1 MCHSG
6 CLWAW
11 VLSDPGRMLTEGNL
25 VEQELLHQEKAGRRQ
40 NRRWAWRAGVAAVLI
55 AWLVLGSLGGPT
67 VGRLSEVQENDNA
80 NFLPKQAE
88 STLVNNESAKF
99 VDSTA
104 LPYFVLIER
113 DNGITPGDLTEAK
126 AFLAKVPSLALG
138 NGKTI
143 GDYLAAPA
151 KTMIPSEDK
160 KALLLTVELD
170 GDRADEVVKEGE
182 TVLYAVAHEMREEIK
197 RSLASDGLNVYVTGP
212 GGVFADFVV
221 AFGGIDGIL
230 LGVALAVVFVIL
242 LIVYRSPVL
251 PIAVLLTAVFGL
263 ALAALV
269 VYPLAKNNVIEL
281 NGQSQGILFILVVGA
296 ATDYSLLLVS
306 RYKEELHDYESKYE
320 AMKVAWRAS
329 IEPIAASAATVI
341 LGLLCLLLSQLG
353 STKGL
358 GPVGAIGI
366 AGALVSSMT
375 FLPAVLLA
383 FGRRIFWP
391 AIPRLDHVHAKD
403 QVGGRKLWGRVSGL
417 VGRSPRKVWAISAL
431 ALLACGAFL
440 PTFNASGISQEDLFL
455 NEVES
460 VTGQEELAKH
470 FDAGAGTPVQI
481 LTPVDLAERVVQT
494 ATKVEGVGEAS
505 ASQAPGVPPKVVEGK
520 VLVQATLEVAA
531 DSPEATKV
539 VKQLR
544 TELDSVSPGI
554 LVGGTTAINLD
565 VLDAS
570 NRDLRVIIPAILAVI
585 FVVLMLLLRS
595 VTAAV
600 LLVLCNVL
608 SFGAT
613 VGVSALAFNHVFDFP
628 GADPSIPLYAFVFLV
643 ALGIDYSIFLMTR
656 VREESIAQGTRKG
669 ILVGLAV
676 TGGVIT
682 SAGVVLA
689 ATFSALAVL
698 PILFLVQIAF
708 MVAFGVLLDTT
719 VVRSLLVPALAHD
732 IGPRVWWPSKLA
744 KAKEDH

>member
-1 MCHSG
+1 M
-6 CLWAW
+6 AQ
-11 VLSDPGRMLTEGNL
+11 DTT
-25 VEQELLHQEKAGRRQ
+25 GRRQ

-80 NFLPKQAE
+80 NFLPKRAE
-88 STLVNNESAKF
+88 STLVANESAKF
-99 VDSTA
+99 IDSKA

-113 DNGITPGDLTEAK
+113 DAGITPEDLTKAN
-126 AFLAKVPSLALG
+126 AFLAKVPSLELG

-151 KTMIPSEDK
+151 RTVIPSADK
-160 KALLLTVELD
+160 KALLITVEVD
-170 GDRADEVVKEGE
+170 GDRTDEVVTEGE
-182 TVLYAVAHEMREEIK
+182 TVLFVVADQMRNEIK
-197 RSLASDGLNVYVTGP
+197 QSLTPSGLQVYVTGP

-230 LGVALAVVFVIL
+230 LGVALAVVFLIL

-269 VYPLAKNNVIEL
+269 VYPLAKNGVIEL

-306 RYKEELHDYESKYE
+306 RYKEELHDYASKYQ
-320 AMKVAWRAS
+320 AMRIAWRAS

-391 AIPRLDHVHAKD
+391 SIPRLDHVHAKD

-440 PTFNASGISQEDLFL
+440 PTFKADGISQEELFL
-455 NEVES
+455 NKVES

-481 LTPVDLAERVVQT
+481 LTPLDQSDKVVQT
-494 ATKVEGVGEAS
+494 AMKVDGVATAS
-505 ASQAPGVPPKVVEGK
+505 ASVAPGIPPKVVEGK
-520 VLVQATLEVAA
+520 VLVQATLKVAA

-539 VKQLR
+539 VEHLR
-544 TELDSVSPGI
+544 TELDTVSPDI
-554 LVGGTTAINLD
+554 LVGGNTAINLD
-565 VLDAS
+565 VMDAS
-570 NRDLRVIIPAILAVI
+570 NRDLKVIIPTILAVI

-595 VTAAV
+595 VVAAI
-600 LLVLCNVL
+600 LLVVCNVL

-613 VGVSALAFNHVFDFP
+613 VGVSAIAFNHIFDFP

-656 VREESIAQGTRKG
+656 VREESHRQGTHRG
-669 ILVGLAV
+669 VLIGLAV

-719 VVRSLLVPALAHD
+719 VVRSLLVPALSYD
-732 IGPRVWWPSKLA
+732 LGRKVWWPSRLSRT
-744 KAKEDH
+744 

>member
-1 MCHSG
+1 
-6 CLWAW
+6 
-11 VLSDPGRMLTEGNL
+11 
-25 VEQELLHQEKAGRRQ
+25 
-40 NRRWAWRAGVAAVLI
+40 VAAVLI
-55 AWLVLGSLGGPT
+55 VWLLLASLGGPT

-88 STLVNNESAKF
+88 STLVNEEAAKF

-104 LPYFVLIER
+104 LPYLVLIER
-113 DNGITPGDLTEAK
+113 ESGITPDDLAK
-126 AFLAKVPSLALG
+126 ANEFLTKVPSIEMG
-138 NGKTI
+138 EGKTI
-143 GDYLAAPA
+143 GQYLATPP
-151 KTMIPSEDK
+151 KTVIPSPDK
-160 KALLLTVELD
+160 KALLLTIELD
-170 GDRADEVVKEGE
+170 GNRAAEVVREGE
-182 TVLYAVAHEMREEIK
+182 TVLFVVADKLREDIK
-197 RSLASDGLNVYVTGP
+197 QSLTPTGLQVYVTGP

-230 LGVALAVVFVIL
+230 LGVALAVVFIIL

-251 PIAVLLTAVFGL
+251 PITVLLTAVFGL

-269 VYPLAKNNVIEL
+269 VYPLAKNDVIEL

-306 RYKEELHDYESKYE
+306 RYKEELHDYESKYD
-320 AMKVAWRAS
+320 AMRVAWRAS

-366 AGALVSSMT
+366 AGALISAMT

-391 AIPRLDHVHAKD
+391 AIPRVDHVHAKD

-440 PTFNASGISQEDLFL
+440 PTFKADGISQEDLFL
-455 NEVES
+455 NKVES

-481 LTPVDLAERVVQT
+481 LTPADQADRVVQT
-494 ATKVEGVGEAS
+494 ATKVDGVANAS
-505 ASQAPGVPPKVVEGK
+505 ASVVPGQPPKVVEGK
-520 VLVQATLEVAA
+520 VLVQATLKVKA

-539 VKQLR
+539 VEHLR
-544 TELDSVSPGI
+544 SELDTVSPDI

-595 VTAAV
+595 VVAAV
-600 LLVLCNVL
+600 LLVVCNVL

-613 VGVSALAFNHVFDFP
+613 VGVSALAFNHLFDFP

-656 VREESIAQGTRKG
+656 VREESIDQGTHRG

-719 VVRSLLVPALAHD
+719 IVRSLLVPALSDD
-732 IGPRVWWPSKLA
+732 IGRKIWWPSKLA
-744 KAKEDH
+744 KAED

>member
-1 MCHSG
+1 MHDDGQSAG
-6 CLWAW
+6 DA
-11 VLSDPGRMLTEGNL
+11 VTQVTDN
-25 VEQELLHQEKAGRRQ
+25 EKQPAPRRSAGR
-40 NRRWAWRAGVAAVLI
+40 WGWRAAIAAVLI
-55 AWLVLGSLGGPT
+55 GWLVLAALGGPT

-80 NFLPKQAE
+80 DFLPKQAE
-88 STLVNNESAKF
+88 STLVSDQAAKF

-104 LPYFVLIER
+104 LPYFVLVER
-113 DNGITPGDLTEAK
+113 DAGITPADVAAVK
-126 AFLAKVPSLALG
+126 QFQDSLPTLELG
-138 NGKTI
+138 AGKTL
-143 GDYLAAPA
+143 GDYLAAPVA
-151 KTMIPSEDK
+151 PAVPSEDRQ
-160 KALLLTVELD
+160 ALLLTVQID
-170 GDRADEVVKEGE
+170 GDRADEVITEGE
-182 TVLYAVAHEMREEIK
+182 TVLFAVADSMRDAIK
-197 RSLASDGLNVYVTGP
+197 QHLTPTGLTAYVTGP

-221 AFGGIDGIL
+221 AFSGIDGIL

-242 LIVYRSPVL
+242 LIVYRSPIL
-251 PIAVLLTAVFGL
+251 PVAVLLTAVFGL

-269 VYPLAKNNVIEL
+269 VYPLAKNDVIQL

-320 AMKVAWRAS
+320 AMRVAWRAS

-358 GPVGAIGI
+358 GPVGALGI
-366 AGALVSSMT
+366 AGALVASMT

-391 AIPRLDHVHAKD
+391 SIPRVDHVHTSD

-417 VGRSPRKVWAISAL
+417 VGRRARRVWVVTVV
-431 ALLACGAFL
+431 ALLACAAFL
-440 PTFNASGISQEDLFL
+440 PTFKASGTSQEDLFL

-460 VTGQEELAKH
+460 VTGQEQLAKH

-481 LTPVDLAERVVQT
+481 LTPAAEAEQVVQT
-494 ATKVEGVGEAS
+494 ATKVDGVGEAS
-505 ASQAPGVPPKVVEGK
+505 ASVAPGVPPKVVDGQ
-520 VLVQATLEVAA
+520 VLVQATLTVPA
-531 DSPEATKV
+531 DSPEATRV
-539 VKQLR
+539 VEHLR
-544 TELDSVSPGI
+544 TELDAVSPDI

-565 VLDAS
+565 VLDAAQ
-570 NRDLRVIIPAILAVI
+570 RDLRVIIPTILAVI
-585 FVVLMLLLRS
+585 FVVLMILLRS
-595 VTAAV
+595 LVAAV
-600 LLVLCNVL
+600 LLVIANVL

-613 VGVSALAFNHVFDFP
+613 VGVSALMFNHVFGFP
-628 GADPSIPLYAFVFLV
+628 GADPGIPLYAFVFLV

-656 VREESIAQGTRKG
+656 VREESQAHGTRPG
-669 ILVGLAV
+669 ILIGLAV

-719 VVRSLLVPALAHD
+719 VVRSLLVPSLAHD
-732 IGPRVWWPSKLA
+732 IGKRVWWPSKLA
-744 KAKEDH
+744 S

>member
-1 MCHSG
+1 M
-6 CLWAW
+6 
-11 VLSDPGRMLTEGNL
+11 
-25 VEQELLHQEKAGRRQ
+25 RQ
-40 NRRWAWRAGVAAVLI
+40 NKSRARWTWRAAIAAVLI
-55 AWLVLGSLGGPT
+55 GWLVLGALGGPT
-67 VGRLSEVQENDNA
+67 VGKLSEVQENDNA

-88 STLVNNESAKF
+88 STLVAGESAKF
-99 VDSTA
+99 VDSKA
-104 LPYFVLIER
+104 LPYFVLITR
-113 DNGITPGDLTEAK
+113 DSGITPHDLAK
-126 AFLAKVPSLALG
+126 AQAFLARVPTLDLG
-138 NGKTI
+138 DGKTI

-151 KTMIPSEDK
+151 KTVIPSEDK

-170 GDRADEVVKEGE
+170 GERADDVVKQGE
-182 TVLYAVAHEMREEIK
+182 TVLYAVADTMRTDIK
-197 RSLASDGLNVYVTGP
+197 QELTPTGLSVYVTGP

-221 AFGGIDGIL
+221 AFSGIDGIL

-242 LIVYRSPVL
+242 LIVYRSPIL
-251 PIAVLLTAVFGL
+251 PIAVLLTAIFGL

-269 VYPLAKNNVIEL
+269 IYPLAKNDVLEL

-341 LGLLCLLLSQLG
+341 LSLLCLLLSQLG

-366 AGALVSSMT
+366 AGALIAAMS
-375 FLPAVLLA
+375 FLPAILLA

-391 AIPRLDHVHAKD
+391 SIPRLDHVHAGD

-417 VGRSPRKVWAISAL
+417 VGRRPRRVWVISVL
-431 ALLACGAFL
+431 ALLACAAFL
-440 PTFNASGISQEDLFL
+440 PTFKASGISQEDLFL
-455 NEVES
+455 DKVES
-460 VTGQEELAKH
+460 VTGQQELAKH

-481 LTPVDLAERVVQT
+481 LTPVAQADQVVQT
-494 ATKVEGVGEAS
+494 ALQVDGVSTAS
-505 ASQAPGVPPKVVEGK
+505 ASTAPGVPPKVVDGK
-520 VLVQATLEVAA
+520 VLVQATLKVPA
-531 DSPEATKV
+531 DSPDATKV
-539 VKQLR
+539 VEHLR
-544 TELDSVSPGI
+544 AELDKVSPEV
-554 LVGGTTAINLD
+554 LVGGNTAINLD

-570 NRDLRVIIPAILAVI
+570 KRDLRVIIPSILAVI

-595 VTAAV
+595 LVAAV
-600 LLVLCNVL
+600 LLVVANVL

-613 VGVSALAFNHVFDFP
+613 VGVSALAFNHIFDFP

-656 VREESIAQGTRKG
+656 VREESQEQGTRPG

-719 VVRSLLVPALAHD
+719 VVRSLLVPSLAYD
-732 IGPRVWWPSKLA
+732 IGKKVWWPSKLSHE
-744 KAKEDH
+744 K

>member
-1 MCHSG
+1 M
-6 CLWAW
+6 
-11 VLSDPGRMLTEGNL
+11 E
-25 VEQELLHQEKAGRRQ
+25 RRLKS
-40 NRRWAWRAGVAAVLI
+40 RGGARWGVRAGLAAVLI
-55 AWLVLGSLGGPT
+55 AWLLLAGIGGPT

-88 STLVNNESAKF
+88 STLVNTESAKF

-104 LPYFVLIER
+104 LPYFVVIER
-113 DNGITPGDLTEAK
+113 AAGITKPDQAK
-126 AFLAKVPSLALG
+126 AAAFLASVPGLKLS
-138 NGKTI
+138 NGSAI

-151 KTMIPSEDK
+151 KTVIPSQDG
-160 KALLLTVELD
+160 KALMLVIELN
-170 GDRADEVVKEGE
+170 GERASEVVTEGE
-182 TVLYAVAHEMREEIK
+182 TVLFAVADSMRTAIK
-197 RSLASDGLNVYVTGP
+197 QDLLPTGLQVYVTGP

-230 LGVALAVVFVIL
+230 LGVALTVVFLIL
-242 LIVYRSPVL
+242 LIVYRSPIL

-269 VYPLAKNNVIEL
+269 VYPLAHNDIIEL

-296 ATDYSLLLVS
+296 ATDYALLLVS
-306 RYKEELHDYESKYE
+306 RYKEELHDHEDKYK
-320 AMKVAWRAS
+320 AMRIAWRAS

-341 LGLLCLLLSQLG
+341 MGLLCLLLSQLG

-358 GPVGAIGI
+358 GPVGALGI

-375 FLPAVLLA
+375 FLPAVLLV

-391 AIPRLDHVHAKD
+391 VIPRVDHVHAEDVVNGK
-403 QVGGRKLWGRVSGL
+403 RLWGRVSGL
-417 VGRSPRKVWAISAL
+417 VGRSPRKVWVITAL
-431 ALLACGAFL
+431 GLLACAAFL
-440 PTFNASGISQEDLFL
+440 PTFKADGIQQSDLFL

-460 VTGQEELAKH
+460 VTGQEVLARH
-470 FDAGAGTPVQI
+470 FAAGSGTPVQI
-481 LTPVDLAERVVQT
+481 VAPFSRAAEVVQV
-494 ATKVEGVGEAS
+494 ATGVDGIAAAS
-505 ASQAPGVPPKVVEGK
+505 ASVAPGVPPKVVDGK
-520 VLVQATLEVAA
+520 VLVQATLEPAS

-539 VKQLR
+539 VEQLR
-544 TELDSVSPGI
+544 RELDRISPDV
-554 LVGGTTAINLD
+554 LVGGSTAINLD
-565 VLDAS
+565 VLEAS
-570 NRDLRVIIPAILAVI
+570 ERDLRVIIPAILAVI

-595 VTAAV
+595 IAAAV
-600 LLVLCNVL
+600 LLVVANVL

-613 VGVSALAFNHVFDFP
+613 VGVSALAFNHLFEFP

-656 VREESIAQGTRKG
+656 VREESLTHGTRPG
-669 ILVGLAV
+669 ILIGLAV

-719 VVRSLLVPALAHD
+719 IVRSLLVPALSHD
-732 IGPRVWWPSKLA
+732 LGPRTWWPSPLSRRP
-744 KAKEDH
+744 

>member
-1 MCHSG
+1 M
-6 CLWAW
+6 
-11 VLSDPGRMLTEGNL
+11 RN
-25 VEQELLHQEKAGRRQ
+25 
-40 NRRWAWRAGVAAVLI
+40 NRRWAWRAGIAAVLI
-55 AWLVLGSLGGPT
+55 GWLLLGAIGGPT

-99 VDSTA
+99 IDSKA

-113 DNGITPGDLTEAK
+113 DSGITPADLAK
-126 AFLAKVPSLALG
+126 ANAFLAKVPSLDLG
-138 NGKTI
+138 DGKTI
-143 GDYLAAPA
+143 GEYLSAPA
-151 KTMIPSEDK
+151 RTIIPSADK
-160 KALLLTVELD
+160 KALLITLELNSDRLT
-170 GDRADEVVKEGE
+170 EVVKSGE
-182 TVLYAVAHEMREEIK
+182 TALFAVADEMRGEIK
-197 RSLASDGLNVYVTGP
+197 QSLTPTGLKVYVTGP
-212 GGVFADFVV
+212 GGVFADFVT

-263 ALAALV
+263 ALAASV

-320 AMKVAWRAS
+320 AMRVAWRAS

-366 AGALVSSMT
+366 AGALVSAMT
-375 FLPAVLLA
+375 FLPAILLA

-391 AIPRLDHVHAKD
+391 AIPRVDHVHAKD

-417 VGRSPRKVWAISAL
+417 VGRSPRKVWAVSAL
-431 ALLACGAFL
+431 ALIACGAFL
-440 PTFNASGISQEDLFL
+440 PTFKAQGISQEDLFL
-455 NEVES
+455 NKVES

-481 LTPVDLAERVVQT
+481 LTSEDQAARVVET
-494 ATKVEGVGEAS
+494 AMKVDGVAS
-505 ASQAPGVPPKVVEGK
+505 ASASTAPGVPPKIVAGK
-520 VLVQATLEVAA
+520 VLVQATLKVPA
-531 DSPEATKV
+531 DSPDATKV
-539 VKQLR
+539 VKHLR
-544 TELDSVSPGI
+544 TELDQVSPDV
-554 LVGGTTAINLD
+554 LVGGNTAINLD
-565 VLDAS
+565 VMDAS
-570 NRDLRVIIPAILAVI
+570 NRDLKVIIPAILAVI

-595 VTAAV
+595 VVAAI
-600 LLVLCNVL
+600 LLVVCNVL

-613 VGVSALAFNHVFDFP
+613 VGISALVFNHVFDFP
-628 GADPSIPLYAFVFLV
+628 GADASIPLYAFVFLV

-656 VREESIAQGTRKG
+656 VREESIEQGTRPG
-669 ILVGLAV
+669 ILTGLAV

-689 ATFSALAVL
+689 ATFSALGVV
-698 PILFLVQIAF
+698 PILFLAQIAF
-708 MVAFGVLLDTT
+708 MVGFGVLLDTT
-719 VVRSLLVPALAHD
+719 IVRSLLVPALSYD
-732 IGPRVWWPSKLA
+732 IGRTIWWPSKLA
-744 KAKEDH
+744 KADQPD

>member
-1 MCHSG
+1 MRHDKSQ
-6 CLWAW
+6 
-11 VLSDPGRMLTEGNL
+11 GRW
-25 VEQELLHQEKAGRRQ
+25 K
-40 NRRWAWRAGVAAVLI
+40 WRAAIAAVLI
-55 AWLVLGSLGGPT
+55 GWLVLGALGGPT
-67 VGRLSEVQENDNA
+67 VGKLSEVQENDNA

-88 STLVNNESAKF
+88 STLVANESAKF
-99 VDSTA
+99 VDSKA
-104 LPYFVLIER
+104 LPYFVLIVR
-113 DNGITPGDLTEAK
+113 DSGITPQDLANAN
-126 AFLAKVPSLALG
+126 AFLAKVPTMELG
-138 NGKTI
+138 GGKTI

-151 KTMIPSEDK
+151 KTVIPSEDK

-170 GDRADEVVKEGE
+170 GQRADEVVKPGE
-182 TVLYAVAHEMREEIK
+182 TVLFAVADTMRTSIK
-197 RSLASDGLNVYVTGP
+197 QDLTPTGLTVYVTGP

-221 AFGGIDGIL
+221 AFSGIDGIL
-230 LGVALAVVFVIL
+230 LGVALTVVFVIL
-242 LIVYRSPVL
+242 LIVYRSPIL

-269 VYPLAKNNVIEL
+269 VYPLAKHGVLEL

-320 AMKVAWRAS
+320 AMRIAWRAA

-366 AGALVSSMT
+366 AGALIAAMS
-375 FLPAVLLA
+375 FLPAILLA

-391 AIPRLDHVHAKD
+391 SIPRLDHVHARD
-403 QVGGRKLWGRVSGL
+403 QVGGRKLWGRISGL
-417 VGRSPRKVWAISAL
+417 VGRRARRVWVVSAL
-431 ALLACGAFL
+431 ALLACAAFL
-440 PTFNASGISQEDLFL
+440 PTFKASGISQEDLFL
-455 NEVES
+455 DKVES
-460 VTGQEELAKH
+460 VTGQQVLAQH

-481 LTPVDLAERVVQT
+481 LTPAAQADQVVQT
-494 ATKVEGVGEAS
+494 ASKVDGVGTAS
-505 ASQAPGVPPKVVEGK
+505 ASPAPGVPPKVVDGK
-520 VLVQATLEVAA
+520 VLVQATLKVPA
-531 DSPEATKV
+531 DSPAATKV
-539 VKQLR
+539 VQHLR
-544 TELDSVSPGI
+544 TELDQVSPDI
-554 LVGGTTAINLD
+554 LVGGNTAINLD

-570 NRDLRVIIPAILAVI
+570 KRDLRVIIPAILALI
-585 FVVLMLLLRS
+585 FVVLTLLLRS
-595 VTAAV
+595 LVAAV
-600 LLVLCNVL
+600 LLVVANVL

-613 VGVSALAFNHVFDFP
+613 VGVSALVFNHVFKFP
-628 GADPSIPLYAFVFLV
+628 GADPNIPLYAFVFLV

-656 VREESIAQGTRKG
+656 VREESKEQGTRPG

-719 VVRSLLVPALAHD
+719 VVRSLLVPSLAYD
-732 IGPRVWWPSKLA
+732 IGKKVWWPSKLSA
-744 KAKEDH
+744 

>member
-1 MCHSG
+1 M
-6 CLWAW
+6 
-11 VLSDPGRMLTEGNL
+11 RN
-25 VEQELLHQEKAGRRQ
+25 
-40 NRRWAWRAGVAAVLI
+40 NRRWAWRAGIAAVLI
-55 AWLVLGSLGGPT
+55 GWLLLGAIGGPT

-99 VDSTA
+99 VDSKA

-113 DNGITPGDLTEAK
+113 DSGITPADLAK
-126 AFLAKVPSLALG
+126 ANAFLAKVPSLDLG
-138 NGKTI
+138 DGKTI
-143 GDYLAAPA
+143 SQYLSAPA
-151 KTMIPSEDK
+151 KIIIPSADK
-160 KALLLTVELD
+160 KALLITLELNSDRLT
-170 GDRADEVVKEGE
+170 EVVKSGE
-182 TVLYAVAHEMREEIK
+182 TALFAVADEMRGEIK
-197 RSLASDGLNVYVTGP
+197 QSLTPTGLKVYVTGP
-212 GGVFADFVV
+212 GGVFADFVT

-263 ALAALV
+263 ALAASV

-320 AMKVAWRAS
+320 AMRVAWRAS

-366 AGALVSSMT
+366 AGALVSAMT
-375 FLPAVLLA
+375 FLPAILLA

-391 AIPRLDHVHAKD
+391 AIPRVDHVHAKD

-417 VGRSPRKVWAISAL
+417 VGRSPRKVWAVSAL
-431 ALLACGAFL
+431 ALIACGAFL
-440 PTFNASGISQEDLFL
+440 PTFKAHGISQEDLFL
-455 NEVES
+455 NKVES

-470 FDAGAGTPVQI
+470 FDAGSGTPVQI
-481 LTPVDLAERVVQT
+481 LTTEDQAARVVQT
-494 ATKVEGVGEAS
+494 AMKVDGVAS
-505 ASQAPGVPPKVVEGK
+505 ASASTAPGVPPKIVEGK
-520 VLVQATLEVAA
+520 VLVQATLKVAA

-539 VKQLR
+539 VKHLR
-544 TELDSVSPGI
+544 TELDQVSPDV
-554 LVGGTTAINLD
+554 LVGGNTAINLD
-565 VLDAS
+565 VMDAS
-570 NRDLRVIIPAILAVI
+570 NRDLKVIIPAILAVI

-595 VTAAV
+595 VVAAI
-600 LLVLCNVL
+600 LLVVCNVL

-613 VGVSALAFNHVFDFP
+613 VGISALVFNHVFDFP
-628 GADPSIPLYAFVFLV
+628 GADASIPLYAFVFLV

-656 VREESIAQGTRKG
+656 VREESIEQGTRPG
-669 ILVGLAV
+669 ILTGLAV

-689 ATFSALAVL
+689 ATFSALGVV
-698 PILFLVQIAF
+698 PILFLAQIAF
-708 MVAFGVLLDTT
+708 MVGFGVLLDTT
-719 VVRSLLVPALAHD
+719 IVRSLLVPALSHD
-732 IGPRVWWPSKLA
+732 IGRNIWWPSKLA
-744 KAKEDH
+744 KADQPS

>member
-1 MCHSG
+1 MQQDG
-6 CLWAW
+6 QTTGQAGL
-11 VLSDPGRMLTEGNL
+11 DGGGT
-25 VEQELLHQEKAGRRQ
+25 GRRT
-40 NRRWAWRAGVAAVLI
+40 RSGARWAWRAGVAAVLV
-55 AWLVLGSLGGPT
+55 AWLVLGALGGPT

-80 NFLPKQAE
+80 NFLPAKAE
-88 STLVNNESAKF
+88 STLVSNESAKF
-99 VDSTA
+99 VNSTA

-113 DNGITPGDLTEAK
+113 ESGITPADLAAAN
-126 AFLAKVPSLALG
+126 AFLAEVPAIEIG
-138 NGKTI
+138 AGKTI
-143 GDYLAAPA
+143 GQYLAAPA
-151 KTMIPSEDK
+151 KTVIPSTDK

-170 GDRADEVVKEGE
+170 GDRADEVVREGE
-182 TVLYAVAHEMREEIK
+182 TVLYAVADQMRAEIGQD
-197 RSLASDGLNVYVTGP
+197 LTPTGLNVYVTGP

-221 AFGGIDGIL
+221 AFSGIDGIL
-230 LGVALAVVFVIL
+230 LGVALTVVFIIL
-242 LIVYRSPVL
+242 LIVYRSPIL
-251 PIAVLLTAVFGL
+251 PIAVLITAVFGL

-269 VYPLAKNNVIEL
+269 VYPLAKNDVLEL

-306 RYKEELHDYESKYE
+306 RYKEELHDYQSRYD
-320 AMKVAWRAS
+320 AMRVAWRAS
-329 IEPIAASAATVI
+329 IEPIAASAATVA

-353 STKGL
+353 STQGL

-366 AGALVSSMT
+366 AGALVASMT

-391 AIPRLDHVHAKD
+391 SIPRVDHVHARD
-403 QVGGRKLWGRVSGL
+403 QVGGRRLWGRVSGL
-417 VGRSPRKVWAISAL
+417 VGRRPRQVWVVTAL
-431 ALLACGAFL
+431 ALLACAAFL
-440 PTFNASGISQEDLFL
+440 PTFQASGISQEDLFL
-455 NEVES
+455 DKVES
-460 VTGQEELAKH
+460 VTGQEQLAEH

-481 LTPVDLAERVVQT
+481 LTPAAQADQVVQT
-494 ATKVEGVGEAS
+494 ASQVDGVGQVS
-505 ASQAPGVPPKVVEGK
+505 AAVAPGVPPKVVDGK
-520 VLVQATLEVAA
+520 MLVQATLQVAA

-539 VKQLR
+539 VEQLR
-544 TELDSVSPGI
+544 AELDQVSPEI

-570 NRDLRVIIPAILAVI
+570 DRDLRVIIPAILAVI

-595 VTAAV
+595 VVAAV
-600 LLVLCNVL
+600 VLVVANVL

-613 VGVSALAFNHVFDFP
+613 VGVSALVFNHLFGFP
-628 GADPSIPLYAFVFLV
+628 GADPSVPLFAFVFLV

-656 VREESIAQGTRKG
+656 VREESLDQGTRPG

-719 VVRSLLVPALAHD
+719 VVRSLLVPALSYD
-732 IGPRVWWPSKLA
+732 VGRKIWWPSKLSA
-744 KAKEDH
+744 

>member
-1 MCHSG
+1 MGRTDGEGTAVEHNEQQSPD
-6 CLWAW
+6 
-11 VLSDPGRMLTEGNL
+11 SD
-25 VEQELLHQEKAGRRQ
+25 
-40 NRRWAWRAGVAAVLI
+40 NRPRKSRGRWAWRAAIAAVLI
-55 AWLVLGSLGGPT
+55 GWLVLGSLGGPT
-67 VGRLSEVQENDNA
+67 VGKLSEVQENDNA

-88 STLVNNESAKF
+88 STLVANESAKF
-99 VDSTA
+99 VDSKA
-104 LPYFVLIER
+104 LPYFVLIVR
-113 DNGITPGDLTEAK
+113 DSGITPTDLANAK
-126 AFLAKVPSLALG
+126 AFLASVPAMDLG
-138 NGKTI
+138 DGTTI

-151 KTMIPSEDK
+151 TTIVPSEDK
-160 KALLLTVELD
+160 KALLLTVEID
-170 GDRADEVVKEGE
+170 GDRADEVVKDGE
-182 TVLYAVAHEMREEIK
+182 TVLFAVADTMRTEIK
-197 RSLASDGLNVYVTGP
+197 QTLTPTGLDVYVTGP

-221 AFGGIDGIL
+221 AFSGIDGIL

-269 VYPLAKNNVIEL
+269 VYPLAKSDVLEL

-306 RYKEELHDYESKYE
+306 RYKEELHDYAGKYQ
-320 AMKVAWRAS
+320 AMRIAWRAAV
-329 IEPIAASAATVI
+329 EPIAASAATVI

-366 AGALVSSMT
+366 AGAFISAMT
-375 FLPAVLLA
+375 FLPAILLA

-391 AIPRLDHVHAKD
+391 SIPRLDHVHARD

-417 VGRSPRKVWAISAL
+417 VGRHPRRVWVITAL
-431 ALLACGAFL
+431 ALLGCAAFL
-440 PTFNASGISQEDLFL
+440 PTFKASGTSQEDLFL
-455 NEVES
+455 NKVES
-460 VTGQEELAKH
+460 VTGQEVLGQH

-481 LTPVDLAERVVQT
+481 LTPADRADQVVQT
-494 ATKVEGVGEAS
+494 ASKVDGVATAS
-505 ASQAPGVPPKVVEGK
+505 ASVAPGVPPKVVDGK
-520 VLVQATLEVAA
+520 VLVQATLKVPA

-539 VKQLR
+539 VEHLR
-544 TELDSVSPGI
+544 TELDTVSPDV
-554 LVGGTTAINLD
+554 LVGGSTAINLD

-570 NRDLRVIIPAILAVI
+570 KRDLRVIIPTILTVI

-595 VTAAV
+595 IVAAV
-600 LLVLCNVL
+600 LLVVANVL

-613 VGVSALAFNHVFDFP
+613 VGVSAIAFNHIFEFP

-656 VREESIAQGTRKG
+656 VREESQEQGTRPG

-719 VVRSLLVPALAHD
+719 VVRSLLVPSLAYD
-732 IGPRVWWPSKLA
+732 IGKRVWWPSKLSS
-744 KAKEDH
+744 

>member
-1 MCHSG
+1 MNPTQQTTDDAGLDPSG
-6 CLWAW
+6 IDRGARR
-11 VLSDPGRMLTEGNL
+11 GRNG
-25 VEQELLHQEKAGRRQ
+25 G
-40 NRRWAWRAGVAAVLI
+40 RWAWRAGIAAVLI

-80 NFLPKQAE
+80 DFLPKQAE
-88 STLVNNESAKF
+88 STLVSNEAAKF
-99 VDSTA
+99 VDSNA
-104 LPYFVLIER
+104 LPYFVLIQREA
-113 DNGITPGDLTEAK
+113 GITPADLAEANE
-126 AFLAKVPSLALG
+126 FLAKVPALDLG
-138 NGKTI
+138 NGSTI

-151 KTMIPSEDK
+151 RTVIPSEDR

-170 GDRADEVVKEGE
+170 GDRVDDVVHEGE
-182 TVLYAVAHEMREEIK
+182 TVLYAAAAVMRTEI
-197 RSLASDGLNVYVTGP
+197 RQDLTPAGLQVYVTGP

-242 LIVYRSPVL
+242 LIVYRSPIL
-251 PIAVLLTAVFGL
+251 PIAVLLTAVLGL

-269 VYPLAKNNVIEL
+269 VYPLAENGVLEL

-306 RYKEELHDYESKYE
+306 RYKEELHDYTSKYD
-320 AMKVAWRAS
+320 AMRIAWRAS

-353 STKGL
+353 NTKGL

-366 AGALVSSMT
+366 AGALIASMS
-375 FLPAVLLA
+375 FLPAILLA

-391 AIPRLDHVHAKD
+391 SIPRVDHVHARD

-417 VGRSPRKVWAISAL
+417 VGNSPRKVWAITAL
-431 ALLACGAFL
+431 ALLASAAFL

-455 NEVES
+455 DEVES
-460 VTGQEELAKH
+460 VTGQEQLARH

-481 LTPVDLAERVVQT
+481 LTPVARADQVIRT
-494 ATKVEGVGEAS
+494 ASQVDGVGEAS

-539 VKQLR
+539 VEHLR
-544 TELDSVSPGI
+544 TELDTVSPDI
-554 LVGGTTAINLD
+554 LVGGNTAINLD

-570 NRDLRVIIPAILAVI
+570 ERDLRVIIPAILAVI

-595 VTAAV
+595 ITAAV
-600 LLVLCNVL
+600 LLVVANVI

-613 VGVSALAFNHVFDFP
+613 VGVSALMFNHVFGFP

-656 VREESIAQGTRKG
+656 VREESQAQGTRPG
-669 ILVGLAV
+669 ILIGLAV

-719 VVRSLLVPALAHD
+719 VVRSLLVPALAYD
-732 IGPRVWWPSKLA
+732 IGKKAWWPSKLSRA
-744 KAKEDH
+744 GE

>member
-1 MCHSG
+1 M
-6 CLWAW
+6 
-11 VLSDPGRMLTEGNL
+11 
-25 VEQELLHQEKAGRRQ
+25 EQATTGRRSS
-40 NRRWAWRAGVAAVLI
+40 RRWAWRAGVAAVLI
-55 AWLVLGSLGGPT
+55 GWLLLASLGGPT

-88 STLVNNESAKF
+88 STLVNQEAAKF

-104 LPYFVLIER
+104 LPYLILIER
-113 DNGITPGDLTEAK
+113 ESGITPADLAK
-126 AFLAKVPSLALG
+126 ANEFLTKVPG
-138 NGKTI
+138 IEMGEGKTI
-143 GDYLAAPA
+143 GQYLAAPA
-151 KTMIPSEDK
+151 KTVIPSADK

-170 GDRADEVVKEGE
+170 GNRAAEVVREGE
-182 TVLYAVAHEMREEIK
+182 TVLFVVADKLRGEIK
-197 RSLASDGLNVYVTGP
+197 QSLTPTGLQVYVTGP

-230 LGVALAVVFVIL
+230 LGVALAVVFIIL

-251 PIAVLLTAVFGL
+251 PITVLLTAVFGL

-269 VYPLAKNNVIEL
+269 VYPLAKNDVIEL

-306 RYKEELHDYESKYE
+306 RYKEELHDYASKYD
-320 AMKVAWRAS
+320 AMRVAWRAS

-366 AGALVSSMT
+366 AGALISAMT

-391 AIPRLDHVHAKD
+391 AIPRVDHVHAKD

-431 ALLACGAFL
+431 ALVACGAFL
-440 PTFNASGISQEDLFL
+440 PTFKADGISQEDLFL
-455 NEVES
+455 NKVES

-481 LTPVDLAERVVQT
+481 LTPADQADRVVQT
-494 ATKVEGVGEAS
+494 ATKVDGVGTAS
-505 ASQAPGVPPKVVEGK
+505 ASVVPGQPPKVVEGK
-520 VLVQATLEVAA
+520 VLVQATLKVKA

-539 VKQLR
+539 VEHLR
-544 TELDSVSPGI
+544 SELDTVSPDI

-595 VTAAV
+595 VVAAI
-600 LLVLCNVL
+600 LLVVCNVL

-613 VGVSALAFNHVFDFP
+613 VGVSALAFNHLFDFP

-656 VREESIAQGTRKG
+656 VREESIVQGTRRG

-719 VVRSLLVPALAHD
+719 IVRSLLVPALSYD
-732 IGPRVWWPSKLA
+732 IGRKIWWPSKLA
-744 KAKEDH
+744 KADE

>member
-1 MCHSG
+1 M
-6 CLWAW
+6 
-11 VLSDPGRMLTEGNL
+11 
-25 VEQELLHQEKAGRRQ
+25 
-40 NRRWAWRAGVAAVLI
+40 NRWTWRAGIAAVLI
-55 AWLVLGSLGGPT
+55 AWLVLGALGGPA
-67 VGRLSEVQENDNA
+67 VGKLSEVQENDNA

-88 STLVNNESAKF
+88 STLVANESAKF
-99 VDSTA
+99 VDSKA
-104 LPYFVLIER
+104 LPYFVLIQRES
-113 DNGITPGDLTEAK
+113 GITPADLAK
-126 AFLAKVPSLALG
+126 ANAFLARVPTLDLG

-151 KTMIPSEDK
+151 KTVIPSEDK
-160 KALLLTVELD
+160 KALLITVELD

-182 TVLYAVAHEMREEIK
+182 TVLYAVADTMRTDIK
-197 RSLASDGLNVYVTGP
+197 QELTPTGLSVYVTGP

-242 LIVYRSPVL
+242 LIVYRSPIL

-269 VYPLAKNNVIEL
+269 VYPLAKADVLEL

-306 RYKEELHDYESKYE
+306 RYKEELHDYESKFQ
-320 AMKVAWRAS
+320 AMKVAWRAA
-329 IEPIAASAATVI
+329 IEPIVASAATVI

-366 AGALVSSMT
+366 AGSLIAAMT
-375 FLPAVLLA
+375 FLPAILLA

-391 AIPRLDHVHAKD
+391 SIPRLDHVHASD
-403 QVGGRKLWGRVSGL
+403 QVGGKKLWGRVSGL
-417 VGRSPRKVWAISAL
+417 VGRRSRRVWVITVL
-431 ALLACGAFL
+431 GLLACAAFL
-440 PTFNASGISQEDLFL
+440 PTFQASGTSQEDLFL
-455 NEVES
+455 NKVES
-460 VTGQEELAKH
+460 VTGQQELAKH

-481 LTPVDLAERVVQT
+481 LTPTGQADQVVQT
-494 ATKVEGVGEAS
+494 ATSVDGVGTAS
-505 ASQAPGVPPKVVEGK
+505 ASTAPGVPPKVVDGK
-520 VLVQATLEVAA
+520 VLVQATLKVPA

-539 VKQLR
+539 VEHLR
-544 TELDSVSPGI
+544 SELDKVSPDI
-554 LVGGTTAINLD
+554 LVGGNTAINLD

-570 NRDLRVIIPAILAVI
+570 KRDLRVIIPSILAVI
-585 FVVLMLLLRS
+585 FIVLTLLLRS
-595 VTAAV
+595 LVAAV
-600 LLVLCNVL
+600 LLVVANVL

-613 VGVSALAFNHVFDFP
+613 VGVSALAFNHIFDFP

-656 VREESIAQGTRKG
+656 VREESQAQGTRPG

-719 VVRSLLVPALAHD
+719 IVRSLLVPSLAHD
-732 IGPRVWWPSKLA
+732 IGKKVWWPSKLA
-744 KAKEDH
+744 S

>member
-1 MCHSG
+1 MDPSG
-6 CLWAW
+6 IDRGARR
-11 VLSDPGRMLTEGNL
+11 GRNG
-25 VEQELLHQEKAGRRQ
+25 G
-40 NRRWAWRAGVAAVLI
+40 RWAWRAGIAAVLI

-80 NFLPKQAE
+80 DFLPKQAE
-88 STLVNNESAKF
+88 STLVSNEAAKF
-99 VDSTA
+99 VDSNA
-104 LPYFVLIER
+104 LPYFVLIQREA
-113 DNGITPGDLTEAK
+113 GITPADLAEANE
-126 AFLAKVPSLALG
+126 FLAKVPALDLG
-138 NGKTI
+138 NGSTI

-151 KTMIPSEDK
+151 RTVIPSEDR

-170 GDRADEVVKEGE
+170 GDRVDDVVHEGE
-182 TVLYAVAHEMREEIK
+182 TVLYAAAAVMRTEI
-197 RSLASDGLNVYVTGP
+197 RQDLTPAGLQVYVTGP

-242 LIVYRSPVL
+242 LIVYRSPIL
-251 PIAVLLTAVFGL
+251 PIAVLLTAVLGL

-269 VYPLAKNNVIEL
+269 VYPLAENGVLEL

-306 RYKEELHDYESKYE
+306 RYKEELHDYTSKYD
-320 AMKVAWRAS
+320 AMRIAWRAS

-353 STKGL
+353 NTKGL

-366 AGALVSSMT
+366 AGALIASMS
-375 FLPAVLLA
+375 FLPAILLA

-391 AIPRLDHVHAKD
+391 SIPRVDHVHARD

-417 VGRSPRKVWAISAL
+417 VGNSPRKVWAITAL
-431 ALLACGAFL
+431 ALLASAAFL

-455 NEVES
+455 DEVES
-460 VTGQEELAKH
+460 VTGQEQLARH

-481 LTPVDLAERVVQT
+481 LTPVARADQVIRT
-494 ATKVEGVGEAS
+494 ASQVDGVGEAS

-539 VKQLR
+539 VEHLR
-544 TELDSVSPGI
+544 TELDTVSPDI
-554 LVGGTTAINLD
+554 LVGGNTAINLD

-570 NRDLRVIIPAILAVI
+570 ERDLRVIIPAILAVI

-595 VTAAV
+595 ITAAV
-600 LLVLCNVL
+600 LLVVANVI

-613 VGVSALAFNHVFDFP
+613 VGVSALMFNHVFGFP

-656 VREESIAQGTRKG
+656 VREESQAQGTRPG
-669 ILVGLAV
+669 ILIGLAV

-719 VVRSLLVPALAHD
+719 VVRSLLVPALAYD
-732 IGPRVWWPSKLA
+732 IGKKAWWPSKLSRA
-744 KAKEDH
+744 GE

>member
-1 MCHSG
+1 M
-6 CLWAW
+6 
-11 VLSDPGRMLTEGNL
+11 
-25 VEQELLHQEKAGRRQ
+25 
-40 NRRWAWRAGVAAVLI
+40 I

-67 VGRLSEVQENDNA
+67 VGKLSEVQENDNA

-99 VDSTA
+99 VDSKA

-113 DNGITPGDLTEAK
+113 DSGITPEDVAK
-126 AFLAKVPSLALG
+126 ANAFLAKVPSIGLG
-138 NGKTI
+138 DGKTI
-143 GDYLAAPA
+143 GQYLAAPA
-151 KTMIPSEDK
+151 KTVIPSADK
-160 KALLLTVELD
+160 KALLITLELN
-170 GDRADEVVKEGE
+170 GDRLDDVVKNGETALFAVADEMRGE
-182 TVLYAVAHEMREEIK
+182 IRQ
-197 RSLASDGLNVYVTGP
+197 SLTPTGLQVYVTGP
-212 GGVFADFVV
+212 GGVFADFVT

-230 LGVALAVVFVIL
+230 LGVALVVVFVIL

-269 VYPLAKNNVIEL
+269 VYPLAKNDVIEL

-306 RYKEELHDYESKYE
+306 RYKEELHDYESKYQ
-320 AMKVAWRAS
+320 AMRVAWRAAV
-329 IEPIAASAATVI
+329 EPIAASAATVI

-366 AGALVSSMT
+366 AGALISAMT
-375 FLPAVLLA
+375 FLPAILLA

-403 QVGGRKLWGRVSGL
+403 QVGSRKLWGRVSGL

-431 ALLACGAFL
+431 ALIAFGAFL
-440 PTFNASGISQEDLFL
+440 PTFKADGISQEDLFL
-455 NEVES
+455 NKVES

-481 LTPVDLAERVVQT
+481 LTPVDQADKVVQT
-494 ATKVEGVGEAS
+494 AMKVDGIATATAS
-505 ASQAPGVPPKVVEGK
+505 VAPGFPPKVVDGK
-520 VLVQATLEVAA
+520 VLVQATLKVAA
-531 DSPEATKV
+531 DSPDATKV
-539 VKQLR
+539 VKHLR
-544 TELDSVSPGI
+544 TELDAVSPDI
-554 LVGGTTAINLD
+554 LVGGNTAINLD
-565 VLDAS
+565 VMTAS
-570 NRDLRVIIPAILAVI
+570 NRDLKVIIPTILAVI
-585 FVVLMLLLRS
+585 FIVLMLLLRS
-595 VTAAV
+595 VVAAV
-600 LLVLCNVL
+600 LLVVCNVL

-613 VGVSALAFNHVFDFP
+613 LGISALFFNHVFDFP
-628 GADPSIPLYAFVFLV
+628 GADASIPLYAFVFLV

-656 VREESIAQGTRKG
+656 VREESIEQGTRPG
-669 ILVGLAV
+669 ILTGLAV

-689 ATFSALAVL
+689 ATFSALGVV
-698 PILFLVQIAF
+698 PILFLAQIAF
-708 MVAFGVLLDTT
+708 MVGFGVLLDTT

-732 IGPRVWWPSKLA
+732 LGRKVWWPSKLA
-744 KAKEDH
+744 KAEQPG

>member
-1 MCHSG
+1 M
-6 CLWAW
+6 
-11 VLSDPGRMLTEGNL
+11 
-25 VEQELLHQEKAGRRQ
+25 
-40 NRRWAWRAGVAAVLI
+40 VLI
-55 AWLVLGSLGGPT
+55 GWLVLGGIGGPT
-67 VGRLSEVQENDNA
+67 VGKLSEVQENDNA
-80 NFLPKQAE
+80 SFLPKQAE
-88 STLVNNESAKF
+88 STLVNNEAAKF
-99 VDSTA
+99 VDSAA

-113 DNGITPGDLTEAK
+113 DSGITPGDLTAAQ
-126 AFLAKVPSLALG
+126 AFLAKVPSLELHG
-138 NGKTI
+138 GKKL
-143 GDYLAAPA
+143 GDYLTAAPKA
-151 KTMIPSEDK
+151 VVPSEDK

-170 GDRADEVVKEGE
+170 GERADEVVTEGE
-182 TVLYAVAHEMREEIK
+182 TVLFAAADTMRQTIK
-197 RSLASDGLNVYVTGP
+197 QDLTPTGLQVYVTGP

-269 VYPLAKNNVIEL
+269 VYPLAKNGVIEL

-306 RYKEELHDYESKYE
+306 RYKEELHDYTSKYD
-320 AMKVAWRAS
+320 AMRIAWRAS
-329 IEPIAASAATVI
+329 LEPIAASAATVI

-366 AGALVSSMT
+366 AGALIASMT
-375 FLPAVLLA
+375 FLPAILLA

-391 AIPRLDHVHAKD
+391 SIPRVDHVHAAD

-417 VGRSPRKVWAISAL
+417 VGRHPRRVWVLSAL
-431 ALLACGAFL
+431 GLLVCGAFL
-440 PTFNASGISQEDLFL
+440 PTFQASGISQEDLFL
-455 NEVES
+455 DKVES
-460 VTGQEELAKH
+460 VTGQEQLAKH

-481 LTPVDLAERVVQT
+481 LTPADRSEAVVRAASAVD
-494 ATKVEGVGEAS
+494 GVGSAS
-505 ASQAPGVPPKVVEGK
+505 ASPVPGQPPKVVDGK
-520 VLVQATLEVAA
+520 VLVQATLKVPA
-531 DSPEATKV
+531 DSPDATKV
-539 VKQLR
+539 VEHLR
-544 TELDSVSPGI
+544 TELDKVSPDI

-570 NRDLRVIIPAILAVI
+570 QRDLRVIIPAILAVI
-585 FVVLMLLLRS
+585 FLVLMLLLRS
-595 VTAAV
+595 IAAAV
-600 LLVLCNVL
+600 LLVVANVI

-613 VGVSALAFNHVFDFP
+613 IGVSALVFNHLFDFP
-628 GADPSIPLYAFVFLV
+628 GADPAIPLYGFVFLV

-656 VREESIAQGTRKG
+656 VREESITQGTRPG
-669 ILVGLAV
+669 ILTGLAV

-698 PILFLVQIAF
+698 PILFLVQTAF
-708 MVAFGVLLDTT
+708 LVAFGVLLDTT
-719 VVRSLLVPALAHD
+719 IVRSLLVPALAHD
-732 IGPRVWWPSKLA
+732 LGKKVWWPSKLA
-744 KAKEDH
+744 RQK

>member
-1 MCHSG
+1 MT
-6 CLWAW
+6 
-11 VLSDPGRMLTEGNL
+11 VRN
-25 VEQELLHQEKAGRRQ
+25 
-40 NRRWAWRAGVAAVLI
+40 NRRWAWRAGIAAVLI
-55 AWLVLGSLGGPT
+55 GWLLLGAVGGPT

-88 STLVNNESAKF
+88 STLVNKESAKF
-99 VDSTA
+99 IDSKA

-113 DNGITPGDLTEAK
+113 DSGITAEDLTRAN
-126 AFLAKVPSLALG
+126 AFVAKVPTLG
-138 NGKTI
+138 LGDGKTI
-143 GDYLAAPA
+143 GGYLASQP
-151 KTMIPSEDK
+151 KQVIPSQDK
-160 KALLLTVELD
+160 KALLITVELNS
-170 GDRADEVVKEGE
+170 DRASDVVKQGE
-182 TVLYAVAHEMREEIK
+182 TVLFAVADQMRTEIK
-197 RSLASDGLNVYVTGP
+197 QSLTPTGVQVYVTGP

-230 LGVALAVVFVIL
+230 LGVALGVVFVIL
-242 LIVYRSPVL
+242 LIVYRSPIL

-263 ALAALV
+263 ALAASV

-306 RYKEELHDYESKYE
+306 RYKEELHDYESKFE
-320 AMKVAWRAS
+320 AMRIAWRAA

-366 AGALVSSMT
+366 FGALVSSMT
-375 FLPAVLLA
+375 FLPALLLA

-391 AIPRLDHVHAKD
+391 AIPRLDHVHAGD

-417 VGRSPRKVWAISAL
+417 VGRSPRKVWAITAL
-431 ALLACGAFL
+431 ALIACGAFL
-440 PTFNASGISQEDLFL
+440 PTFKASGISQEDLFL
-455 NEVES
+455 NKVES

-481 LTPVDLAERVVQT
+481 LTPVDLADKVVQT
-494 ATKVEGVGEAS
+494 AMKVDGVGTATAS
-505 ASQAPGVPPKVVEGK
+505 VAPGFPPKVVDGK
-520 VLVQATLEVAA
+520 VLVQATLKVAA
-531 DSPEATKV
+531 DSPAATKV
-539 VKQLR
+539 VKHLR
-544 TELDSVSPGI
+544 TELDTVSPDI
-554 LVGGTTAINLD
+554 LVGGNTAINLD
-565 VLDAS
+565 VNNSS
-570 NRDLRVIIPAILAVI
+570 NRDLRVIIPAILGVI
-585 FVVLMLLLRS
+585 FIVLMLLLRS
-595 VTAAV
+595 VVAAI
-600 LLVLCNVL
+600 LLVICNVL

-613 VGVSALAFNHVFDFP
+613 VGVSAIAFNHLFKFP

-656 VREESIAQGTRKG
+656 VREESIDHGTRPG
-669 ILVGLAV
+669 ILIGLAV

-719 VVRSLLVPALAHD
+719 IVRSLLVPALSHD
-732 IGPRVWWPSKLA
+732 LGRHIWWPSKLSR
-744 KAKEDH
+744 AKEEV

>member
-1 MCHSG
+1 M
-6 CLWAW
+6 
-11 VLSDPGRMLTEGNL
+11 E
-25 VEQELLHQEKAGRRQ
+25 RR
-40 NRRWAWRAGVAAVLI
+40 NNKRWAWRAGVAAVLV
-55 AWLVLGSLGGPT
+55 AWLILGSIGGPT
-67 VGRLSEVQENDNA
+67 VGKLSEVQENDNA

-99 VDSTA
+99 VDSKA

-113 DNGITPGDLTEAK
+113 DSGITPADVAK
-126 AFLAKVPSLALG
+126 ANEFLAKVPSLDLG
-138 NGKTI
+138 DGKTI
-143 GDYLAAPA
+143 GQYLAAPA
-151 KTMIPSEDK
+151 KTVIPSADK
-160 KALLLTVELD
+160 KALLITLELN
-170 GDRADEVVKEGE
+170 GDQLDDVVKQGETALFAVADE
-182 TVLYAVAHEMREEIK
+182 MRTEIK
-197 RSLASDGLNVYVTGP
+197 QSLTPTGLQVYVTGP
-212 GGVFADFVV
+212 GGVFADFVT

-230 LGVALAVVFVIL
+230 LGVALVVVFVIL

-263 ALAALV
+263 ALAASV

-306 RYKEELHDYESKYE
+306 RYKEELHDYESKYQ
-320 AMKVAWRAS
+320 AMRVAWRAA

-366 AGALVSSMT
+366 AGALISAMT

-403 QVGGRKLWGRVSGL
+403 QVGSRKLWGRVSGL

-431 ALLACGAFL
+431 FLIACGLFL
-440 PTFNASGISQEDLFL
+440 PTFKASGISQEDLFL
-455 NEVES
+455 NKVES

-481 LTPVDLAERVVQT
+481 LTPVDQADKVVQT
-494 ATKVEGVGEAS
+494 AMKVDGVATATAS
-505 ASQAPGVPPKVVEGK
+505 VAPADGNKLSPPKVVDGK
-520 VLVQATLEVAA
+520 VLVQATLKVAA
-531 DSPEATKV
+531 DSPDATKV
-539 VKQLR
+539 VKHLR
-544 TELDSVSPGI
+544 TELDAVSPDI
-554 LVGGTTAINLD
+554 LVGGNTAINLD
-565 VLDAS
+565 VMDAS
-570 NRDLRVIIPAILAVI
+570 NRDLKVIIPTILAVI

-595 VTAAV
+595 VVAAV
-600 LLVLCNVL
+600 LLVICNVL

-613 VGVSALAFNHVFDFP
+613 LGISALVFNHLFDFP
-628 GADPSIPLYAFVFLV
+628 GADASIPLYAFVFLV

-656 VREESIAQGTRKG
+656 VREESIEQGTRPG
-669 ILVGLAV
+669 ILTGLAV

-689 ATFSALAVL
+689 ATFSALGVV
-698 PILFLVQIAF
+698 PILFLAQIAF
-708 MVAFGVLLDTT
+708 MVGFGVLLDTT
-719 VVRSLLVPALAHD
+719 IVRSLLVPALSYD
-732 IGPRVWWPSKLA
+732 IGAKIWWPSKLA
-744 KAKEDH
+744 KESAQG